1 LLCCLTSSLA
11 LFREDAGD
19 KMTVEFSSAVRRG
32 KTNYD
37 YTKLEV
43 EASLQEMLDS
53 QHSVDR
59 DSVRLEFK
67 SQESD
72 WQVWEEKPTMKG
84 GVYKWT
90 ISGLIPCHNHNVRL
104 TVEGSQETFLY
115 PDTVQAATMEQII
128 QSKYQPASP
137 QNVKVE
143 SVSTGHLV
151 SWSPSYCVE
160 NYDVSYRPA
169 GESEYIN
176 TNVQGNSYTITDSL
190 PACQEFELVV
200 TAVVGEEFSQYD
212 TTTFTTLPD
221 ISVSSRLNPLVSPG
235 TASATVRWAASEK
248 LSCIPHYEVQLCQAD
263 SGVCQPAEMMDR
275 DDSVKFMEFSAPDSL
290 EMCSNYK
297 LEIRPLHEE
306 MVVNSRVVEFR
317 TKSQPLQDVRSV
329 LGPVQAVLGEDQ
341 VVEITWGTVP
351 CAENYQIYH
360 RDSRDLPWTRLAS
373 SQVNKF
379 SHQTKSCT
387 RSYYGVAVIIDNE
400 ESDLVE
406 FDEEIFT
413 DVKSE
418 ELPVID
424 VVEKANGS
432 MIFVLKAGDLNTLCQ
447 VDRLHIKHPGGDQ
460 FYEMA
465 DLEND
470 KISINIEETE
480 SIEGRVHYSHQEE
493 NDWSPWVSS
502 DSPAKEKQIL
512 KQMNFLLPVIIGSV
526 VGLVLVITV
535 ILVVLKSKKGQA
547 KYDSEKANGTTDE
560 SKKLN
565 DSSEEKIINGKK

>member
-1 LLCCLTSSLA
+1 

-53 QHSVDR
+53 HHSIDR

-72 WQVWEEKPTMKG
+72 WQVLDEKPRMKG

-90 ISGLIPCHNHNVRL
+90 IPDLVPCHQHNVRL
-104 TVEGSQETFLY
+104 SLEGSQEIFQY
-115 PDTVQAATMEQII
+115 PATIPAATREEII
-128 QSKYQPASP
+128 QSRYRPATP

-143 SVSTGHLV
+143 PVSGGHLV
-151 SWSPSYCVE
+151 SWSPSHCAE
-160 NYDVSYRPA
+160 NYDVSYRPV
-169 GESEYIN
+169 GEVEYKN
-176 TNVQGNSYTITDSL
+176 TNVLGSQQTITEAL
-190 PACQEFELVV
+190 PPCQEYELVV
-200 TAVVGEEFSQYD
+200 EAVVGGEVSQYD

-221 ISVSSRLNPLVSPG
+221 ASVSSRLVPLVTSDTEG
-235 TASATVRWAASEK
+235 ATVRWAASEK
-248 LSCIPHYEVQLCQAD
+248 LSCIPRYEVQLCQAE
-263 SGVCQPAEMMDR
+263 SGVCQPPKKMER
-275 DDSVKFMEFSAPDSL
+275 DDSVKFMEFSSPGGL
-290 EMCSNYK
+290 EMCSAYK
-297 LEIRPLHEE
+297 LEIRPLHDQLE
-306 MVVNSRVVEFR
+306 VSSRVVEFR
-317 TKSQPLQDVRSV
+317 TKSQPLEDVSSV
-329 LGPVQAVLGEDQ
+329 LGPVQAVLGQDQ
-341 VVEITWGTVP
+341 VVQLTWTAVP
-351 CAENYQIYH
+351 CAQNYQVYT
-360 RDSRDLPWTRLAS
+360 RDSRDQDWVKLDTTLD
-373 SQVNKF
+373 NKF
-379 SHQTKSCT
+379 SHQTKPCS
-387 RSYYGVAVIIDNE
+387 RSYYAVAVTVDQV
-400 ESDLVE
+400 ESEKVE

-413 DVKSE
+413 EVNSS

-447 VDRLHIKHPGGDQ
+447 VDRLHIKHLGGEE
-460 FYEMA
+460 FYETA

-480 SIEGRVHYSHQEE
+480 SVVGRVHYSHQEE

-502 DSPAKEKQIL
+502 DSPTKEKQIL

-565 DSSEEKIINGKK
+565 DSSEEKIVNGKK

>member
-1 LLCCLTSSLA
+1 MDQGRVLRRVLVLVCCLSSSQA

-19 KMTVEFSSAVRRG
+19 KMTVQHSSAVRRG

-43 EASLQEMLDS
+43 EASLQEMLDP

-67 SQESD
+67 SQEESD
-72 WQVWEEKPTMKG
+72 WQVLEEKPTMKG

-90 ISGLIPCHNHNVRL
+90 ISGLIPCHHHNVRL

-115 PDTVQAATMEQII
+115 PDIVQAATMEQII
-128 QSKYQPASP
+128 QSKYQPATP

-143 SVSTGHLV
+143 SVSNGHLV

-190 PACQEFELVV
+190 PSCQEFELVV

-221 ISVSSRLNPLVSPG
+221 VSVSSRLNPLVSPG

-248 LSCIPHYEVQLCQAD
+248 LSCIPRYEVQLCQAD
-263 SGVCQPAEMMDR
+263 SGVCQPAERMDR
-275 DDSVKFMEFSAPDSL
+275 DDSVKFMEFSAPGRL
-290 EMCSNYK
+290 EMCSDYK
-297 LEIRPLHEE
+297 LEIRPLHEQ
-306 MVVNSRVVEFR
+306 MAVNSRVVEFR

-341 VVEITWGTVP
+341 VVEITWGAVP

-360 RDSRDLPWTRLAS
+360 RDSRDQPWTRLAS
-373 SQVNKF
+373 SLENKWR
-379 SHQTKSCT
+379 HQTKSCT
-387 RSYYGVAVIIDNE
+387 RSYYAVAVTIDSN

-413 DVKSE
+413 DVNRE

-447 VDRLHIKHPGGDQ
+447 VR
-460 FYEMA
+460 
-465 DLEND
+465 
-470 KISINIEETE
+470 
-480 SIEGRVHYSHQEE
+480 
-493 NDWSPWVSS
+493 
-502 DSPAKEKQIL
+502 
-512 KQMNFLLPVIIGSV
+512 
-526 VGLVLVITV
+526 
-535 ILVVLKSKKGQA
+535 
-547 KYDSEKANGTTDE
+547 
-560 SKKLN
+560 
-565 DSSEEKIINGKK
+565 